1 MQEAAY
7 KNDVFVAKVKERINE
22 FRQKEK
28 PQVLRFKRSIQNKT
42 QYLMRISK
50 EQQDVDMLQ

>member
-28 PQVLRFKRSIQNKT
+28 PQAIRFKRS
-42 QYLMRISK
+42 
-50 EQQDVDMLQ
+50 V

>member
-28 PQVLRFKRSIQNKT
+28 PQAIRFKRSVKNRT

-50 EQQDVDMLQ
+50 EQHDVDMLQ